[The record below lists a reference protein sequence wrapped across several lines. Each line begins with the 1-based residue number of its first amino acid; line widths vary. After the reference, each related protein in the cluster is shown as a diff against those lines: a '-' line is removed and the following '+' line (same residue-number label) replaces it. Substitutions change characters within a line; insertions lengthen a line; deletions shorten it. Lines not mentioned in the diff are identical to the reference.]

1 MKFLTRLAAFTAAI
15 LASAAVSA
23 QTPMLIHSHNDYDR
37 NVPFYQAYAQGVASV
52 EADVY
57 YNDGKMLVAHNWED
71 VKEYKSLESHYLNP
85 IATLYRQ
92 NGGHIYKDASKP
104 LQLLV
109 DIKEDT
115 EPSLSRIIEIIEGSY
130 LDVFGTKG
138 VTLVI
143 TGNRPEPKDFC
154 KYPEWVMF
162 DGKLEFEY
170 TPAQLERVALIS
182 ECFDD
187 YSGWNG
193 KGSLVIEQET
203 AVRAAIAKAHAMGK
217 TIRFWGAP
225 ETTTAYYTFYNFGID
240 WFNTDHPELCANFFS
255 KWGDKNF
262 QIGVANMGG
271 EGVSGTSKLDK
282 VTRNFAGF
290 QHSKLQL
297 SQPISVYT
305 PTYRN
310 DGAPKKIKN
319 VIYMIGDGMGMNQV
333 EAGYYANKGLT
344 VMNIKNLGFVTNH
357 AKDQFTTDSAAG
369 GSALATGKK
378 HSNRHIAADDEGNA
392 YPSLTDYFKEQ
403 GKTTGVLTL
412 GHMVDATPTAFYGHN
427 VERDD
432 SDDLTADILDC
443 NADIICGCG
452 MGDFVRRHDG
462 RTNLLGELKDAGF
475 NIIEDYAQID
485 EQDGKVICIDK
496 RMDDSANEQNI
507 TLLADATKETISQL
521 QKMDSKNK
529 GFFLMVEGAKI
540 DYAGHSMCLPGSIL
554 EMLSFDLAIQE
565 ALRFADQ
572 NGETLVVITA
582 DHETGGMV
590 ILDGD
595 EETGRVMGLY
605 FGNDHTPTML
615 PVFAYGPHS
624 NDFQGVYKNTDIAD
638 KIRKLTKKK

>member
-1 MKFLTRLAAFTAAI
+1 MKIFTKTLAVCAAI

-71 VKEYKSLESHYLNP
+71 VKEYKSLESCYLNP
-85 IATLYRQ
+85 IATQYRQ
-92 NGGHIYKDASKP
+92 NGGRIYKDASKS

-115 EPSLSRIIEIIEGSY
+115 EPSLSRIIEIIEDKY
-130 LDVFGTKG
+130 LDVFGSKG

-143 TGNRPEPKDFC
+143 TGNRPEPQDFE

-162 DGKLEFEY
+162 DGKIDIDY
-170 TPAQLERVALIS
+170 TPRQLERIALIS
-182 ECFDD
+182 ECFRD
-187 YSGWNG
+187 YSHWNG
-193 KGSLVIEQET
+193 KGSLLIEQEE
-203 AVRAAIAKAHAMGK
+203 AVRKVIAKAHAMGK
-217 TIRFWGAP
+217 TIRFWGGP
-225 ETTTAYYTFYNFGID
+225 ESTTAYYTFYNFGID
-240 WFNTDHPELCANFFS
+240 WFNTDKPELCAEFFS
-255 KWGDKNF
+255 RWGDKNF

-282 VTRNFAGF
+282 VTRNFSGF

-297 SQPISVYT
+297 SAPIETYT

-333 EAGYYANKGLT
+333 EAGYYANRGLT
-344 VMNIKNLGFVTNH
+344 VMNIKNLGFITNH

-378 HSNRHIAADDEGNA
+378 HSNRHIAADDEGNP
-392 YPSLTDYFKEQ
+392 YPSLTDYFSDL

-427 VERDD
+427 VERDE
-432 SDDLTADILDC
+432 SDDLTVDLLESNVDIL
-443 NADIICGCG
+443 CGCG

-475 NIIEDYAQID
+475 SIIEDYAQID
-485 EQDGKVICIDK
+485 EQDGKVICIDN
-496 RMDDSANEQNI
+496 RMDDSANEQNLS
-507 TLLADATKETISQL
+507 LLADATRETISQL
-521 QKMDSKNK
+521 QKMDKKNK

-554 EMLSFDLAIQE
+554 EMLSFDLAIKE
-565 ALRFADQ
+565 ALKFADQ
-572 NGETLVVITA
+572 NGETLVIITA
-582 DHETGGMV
+582 DHETGGLV

-595 EETGRVMGLY
+595 ESTGRVMGLY

-624 NDFQGVYKNTDIAD
+624 NDFQGIYKNTDIAD
-638 KIRKLTKKK
+638 KVRNLIKK

>member
-1 MKFLTRLAAFTAAI
+1 MKLTTRIAAFTAAI
-15 LASAAVSA
+15 LASATLCA
-23 QTPMLIHSHNDYDR
+23 QAPMLIHSHNDYDR
-37 NVPFYQAYAQGVASV
+37 NVPFYQAYSQGVASV

-57 YNDGKMLVAHNWED
+57 YNGGKMLVAHNWED
-71 VKEYKSLESHYLNP
+71 VKEDGSLESLYLEP
-85 IATLYRQ
+85 IAKFFRA
-92 NGGHIYKDASKP
+92 NGGHPYKDASKP

-109 DIKEDT
+109 DIKEDC
-115 EPSLSRIIEIIEGSY
+115 EPSLSTIIGIIEDRY

-143 TGNRPEPKDFC
+143 TGNRPAPSDFY

-162 DGKLEFEY
+162 DGKIELDY
-170 TPAQLERVALIS
+170 TTDELARVALIS
-182 ECFDD
+182 ECFTD
-187 YSGWNG
+187 YAHWNG
-193 KGSLVIEQET
+193 KGSLVIDQEVV
-203 AVRAAIAKAHAMGK
+203 VRDVIKKAHDMGK
-217 TIRFWGAP
+217 TIRFWGGP

-240 WFNTDHPELCANFFS
+240 WFNTDKPELCAEFFRN
-255 KWGDKNF
+255 WGDKNF
-262 QIGVANMGG
+262 QIGVKNMGPD
-271 EGVSGTSKLDK
+271 GVSRTTKLDK

-297 SQPISVYT
+297 SKGIETYT

-310 DGAPKKIKN
+310 DGSNKKIKN
-319 VIYMIGDGMGMNQV
+319 VIFLIGDGMGMNQV
-333 EAGYYANKGLT
+333 EAGYYANQGLT
-344 VMNIKNLGFVTNH
+344 VMNMKHLGFVTNH

-378 HSNRHIAADDEGNA
+378 HSNRHIAADDDGTP
-392 YPSLTDYFKEQ
+392 YPSLTDFFKEQ

-427 VERDD
+427 IERDD
-432 SDDLTADILDC
+432 SDDLTVDLLESNVDIL
-443 NADIICGCG
+443 CGCG

-496 RMDDSANEQNI
+496 RMDDAADEQNL
-507 TLLADATKETISQL
+507 TLLADATRETIAQL
-521 QKMDSKNK
+521 QKMDRKNK
-529 GFFLMVEGAKI
+529 GFFLMIEGAKI

-554 EMLSFDLAIQE
+554 EMLSFDLAIKE
-565 ALRFADQ
+565 ALKFADQ
-572 NGETLVVITA
+572 NGETLVIVTA
-582 DHETGGMV
+582 DHETGGLV

-595 EETGRVMGLY
+595 EATGRVMGLY

-615 PVFAYGPHS
+615 PVFSYGPHS
-624 NDFQGVYKNTDIAD
+624 TDFQGVYKNTDIAD
-638 KIRKLTKKK
+638 KIRTLTKKK